1 MLRNIGY
8 DVSYD
13 SVEHRFYQDDYRF
26 PLGWT
31 DVPDEI
37 DDDFV
42 DGIW

>member
-1 MLRNIGY
+1 VLRNIGY

-13 SVEHRFYQDDYRF
+13 LVEHYFYQDDYRF

-31 DVPDEI
+31 EAPDEM

-42 DGIW
+42 DGMW